1 MFAEHTV
8 RSIIALA
15 CIDKGVTDAEKD
27 ALERVL
33 SGEGREQDSVRC
45 VKYATAAEMLG
56 LSVPTIKRL
65 VKSGRLKAV
74 SGTGSIALG
83 VTLESVKRFAS

>member
-27 ALERVL
+27 ALGRVL
-33 SGEGREQDSVRC
+33 SGVGKEQDVAEC
-45 VKYATAAEMLG
+45 VKYATAAKMLG

-65 VKSGRLKAV
+65 VKSGKLKAGK
-74 SGTGSIALG
+74 GTGSSALG
-83 VTLESVKRFAS
+83 VTLESVRRFAS